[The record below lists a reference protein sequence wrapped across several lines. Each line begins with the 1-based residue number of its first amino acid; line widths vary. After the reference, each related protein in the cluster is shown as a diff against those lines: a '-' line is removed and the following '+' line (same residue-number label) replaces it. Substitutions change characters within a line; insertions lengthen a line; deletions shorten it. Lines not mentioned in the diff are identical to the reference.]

1 MNKSTINYKG
11 VDYLVRTID
20 VRSIPTFDGDFYAD
34 VDVAG
39 EELWDAIDA
48 AIEAGDYDAAKL
60 DDTIFYYV
68 DDELLHRDASDE
80 EIVDYIRGNVA

>member
-11 VDYLVRTID
+11 VNYLVRTID
-20 VRSIPTFDGDFYAD
+20 VRSIPTLDGDFYAD

-68 DDELLHRDASDE
+68 DDELLRRDASDE